1 MNLTTTTSSFFR
13 NRNIILFLLASIQ
26 FTYTLDLM
34 IMMPLGSFLITSWNI
49 TTNQFGLLISSF
61 AIAGGCSS
69 FMAVFFIERY
79 DRLKALFLIFAC
91 FTVGLWLTSFAPNYE
106 VLLFSRVFTGIF
118 GGLLGPLILAEISL
132 QFEYSKR
139 SKPISITTI
148 ALALASIIGVP
159 ISLYLAQLDT
169 WRLPFI
175 LLSIMSTL
183 VGAMLYFID
192 SNKKQEIDRKK
203 KISLTSFLTEWK
215 PLSGLLV
222 TISVSLSQ
230 YTIFIYLAPY
240 FVHNLGI
247 TEEELSLIYLVGGIS
262 VMVFAPIIGF
272 LSDRYG
278 KQRVFILLSTFLT
291 GPIYLVSHWSFSFFQ
306 HILILSI
313 FYFGLD
319 AGRMIPINTILSEL
333 TGEENRTAYLNL
345 CSSIKK
351 MAIGS
356 AALIGSLVIHT
367 LPNHQLLYFDQL
379 GIIALL
385 SITISIVLVLR
396 IKM

>member
-1 MNLTTTTSSFFR
+1 MATSEASILN
-13 NRNIILFLLASIQ
+13 NRNKILFLLSSIQ
-26 FTYTLDLM
+26 FIYTLDLM
-34 IMMPLGSFLITSWNI
+34 IMMPLGSFLIASWNI
-49 TTNQFGLLISSF
+49 STNQFGLLISSF
-61 AIAGGCSS
+61 AIAGGISS
-69 FMAVFFIERY
+69 FTAVFFIHRY
-79 DRLKALFLIFAC
+79 NRLKALFWIFLC
-91 FTVGLWLTSFAPNYE
+91 FTLGLWLTSFAPNYE
-106 VLLFSRVFTGIF
+106 ILLLSRIFTGIF
-118 GGLLGPLILAEISL
+118 GGLLGPLILAEISM

-159 ISLYLAQLDT
+159 ASLYLAQMDT

-175 LLSIMSTL
+175 LLSGMSSVVSCL
-183 VGAMLYFID
+183 LYFVNSPQIIEI
-192 SNKKQEIDRKK
+192 NKKK
-203 KISLTSFLTEWK
+203 KIKLNAFLTQWK
-215 PLSGLLV
+215 PFSGLLV

-247 TEEELSLIYLVGGIS
+247 TEKQLSLIYLVGGIS
-262 VMVFAPIIGF
+262 VLIFAPIIGF
-272 LSDRYG
+272 LSDKYG
-278 KQRVFILLSTFLT
+278 KQKIFILLSLLLT
-291 GPIYLVSHWSFSFFQ
+291 GPIYMVSHCSFSFFQ

-333 TGEENRTAYLNL
+333 TNAEDRTAYLNL

-356 AALIGSLVIHT
+356 AALIGGLVIHT
-367 LPNHQLLYFDQL
+367 LPNHQLLHFDQL
-379 GIIALL
+379 GIIALV
-385 SITISIVLVLR
+385 SITISIGLVLR
-396 IKM
+396 IKV

>member
-1 MNLTTTTSSFFR
+1 MRNLETSLFNHR
-13 NRNIILFLLASIQ
+13 NKVLFLLSSIQ
-26 FTYTLDLM
+26 FIYTLDLM
-34 IMMPLGSFLITSWNI
+34 IMMPLGSFLIESWNI
-49 TTNQFGLLISSF
+49 STNQFGLLISSF

-69 FMAVFFIERY
+69 FAAVFFIHRY
-79 DRLKALFLIFAC
+79 NRLKALFWIFLC

-106 VLLFSRVFTGIF
+106 VLLGSRIFTGIF
-118 GGLLGPLILAEISL
+118 GGLLGPLILAEISM

-159 ISLYLAQLDT
+159 ASLYLAQMNT

-175 LLSIMSTL
+175 LLSVMSSL
-183 VGAMLYFID
+183 VSFLMYFIR
-192 SNKKQEIDRKK
+192 STEKQIIYKHQSVNFK
-203 KISLTSFLTEWK
+203 SFITEWK

-247 TEEELSLIYLVGGIS
+247 TEKQLSLIYLVGGVS
-262 VMVFAPIIGF
+262 VMVFAPIIGI
-272 LSDRYG
+272 LSDKYG
-278 KQRVFILLSTFLT
+278 KQKIFILLSLCLT
-291 GPIYLVSHWSFSFFQ
+291 GPIYLVSHCSFPFFQ
-306 HILILSI
+306 HVLILSI

-333 TGEENRTAYLNL
+333 TNVEDRTAYLNL

-356 AALIGSLVIHT
+356 AALIGGLVIHT
-367 LPNHQLLYFDQL
+367 LPNHQLLHFDQL
-379 GIIALL
+379 GIIAL
-385 SITISIVLVLR
+385 ISISISVLLVLK
-396 IKM
+396 IKV